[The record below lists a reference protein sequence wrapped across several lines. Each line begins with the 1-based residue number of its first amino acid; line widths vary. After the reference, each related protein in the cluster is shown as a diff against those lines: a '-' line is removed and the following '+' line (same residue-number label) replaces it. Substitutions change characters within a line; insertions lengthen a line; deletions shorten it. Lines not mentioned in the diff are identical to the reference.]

1 MKFSH
6 VFKFTIDSVM
16 KLQKDDRNIVLPAK
30 YVFCCDDME
39 KIVKV
44 YLKTVHLVEI
54 ILFYS
59 SLNSQDLQLNATS
72 TGKPIFYKEIEKK
85 KKKSSNNTSRKKA
98 EFQTYKRKT
107 TRQKLGG
114 IIDDAIFL
122 EKLARKMDREG
133 CCTDLLN
140 FNKIID

>member
-1 MKFSH
+1 M
-6 VFKFTIDSVM
+6 
-16 KLQKDDRNIVLPAK
+16 
-30 YVFCCDDME
+30 
-39 KIVKV
+39 
-44 YLKTVHLVEI
+44 
-54 ILFYS
+54 
-59 SLNSQDLQLNATS
+59 QLNATS

-140 FNKIID
+140 FNINNWLIGFLKTVSPTTPIRKRSESEQKSEEIEEDKFGQIIQSHASEAVSFFAKEGKLWISFCRATKK